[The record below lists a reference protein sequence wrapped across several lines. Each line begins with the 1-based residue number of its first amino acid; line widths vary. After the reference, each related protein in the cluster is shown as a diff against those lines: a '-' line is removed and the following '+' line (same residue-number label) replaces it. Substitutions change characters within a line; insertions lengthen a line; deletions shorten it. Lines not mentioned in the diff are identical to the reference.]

1 MIEAETTEFVS
12 LSIPRQFGNYTVHK
26 ILGQGSTGVVV
37 EATDRL
43 SGKDY
48 AVKVMS
54 YSDLKSRNLLL
65 KVERELGIL
74 RRISHEHVL
83 RFHEFRREGDLMFI
97 VTENCVGGD
106 LLSWIVDGRV
116 KEKGTV
122 KRLFYEVALGIQY
135 LHSQGIAHN
144 DIKPENVIIDG
155 SGRAKLGDFGY
166 AKTEAFAGDDEKSGT
181 LMYAAPELFGAGRY
195 HTQKADIWS
204 VGIVLYTLATG
215 TFPFD
220 MSDERRVIRQICQG
234 RLKYRRC
241 LDRKVESLVRRM
253 TKTNANK
260 RPTIESVLEDGFF
273 DDVRLV
279 KSVKLA
285 VSGSTS
291 GSASGSASALCVSAA
306 ETEMESTLW

>member
-12 LSIPRQFGNYTVHK
+12 LSIPRQFGNYTVQK
-26 ILGQGSTGVVV
+26 ILGQGSTCVVV
-37 EATDRL
+37 EAMDRL

-116 KEKGTV
+116 KEKRTM
-122 KRLFYEVALGIQY
+122 KRLFYEIALGVQY

-144 DIKPENVIIDG
+144 DIKPENVVIDG

-166 AKTEAFAGDDEKSGT
+166 AKTETFAGDDEKSGT
-181 LMYAAPELFGAGRY
+181 LMYAAPELFGTGWY
-195 HTQKADIWS
+195 HTQRADIWS
-204 VGIVLYTLATG
+204 LGIVLYTLATG

-220 MSDERRVIRQICQG
+220 VSDEQRVVRQICQG
-234 RLKYRRC
+234 RLKYQRC
-241 LDRKVESLVRRM
+241 LDREVELLVRRM

-279 KSVKLA
+279 GSMKPA
-285 VSGSTS
+285 VSEP
-291 GSASGSASALCVSAA
+291 ASALCVSAA
-306 ETEMESTLW
+306 EAEMESALW